1 MQPHTVTGVM
11 HDKVNATQRRRTHD
25 SVEPMVLSPPY
36 SQTKTGR
43 RSSAASDADA
53 DDDDKARALDV
64 GTSGVN
70 TFSRRQSSLMGAPM
84 GSTDRCFHCTHECGR
99 VVALRRGPLFQVS
112 SKTRKMC
119 MVIAHLWQRV
129 SAKPVRGE
137 QRVELARVNK
147 CIRTR

>member
-1 MQPHTVTGVM
+1 VQPHTVTGMM
-11 HDKVNATQRRRTHD
+11 HGRVNATQRRRTHD

-43 RSSAASDADA
+43 RSGAASDAD
-53 DDDDKARALDV
+53 DDDEARALDD

-84 GSTDRCFHCTHECGR
+84 GSTDMCFHCTHEGGR

-112 SKTRKMC
+112 SKVR
-119 MVIAHLWQRV
+119 MVITHLRQRV
-129 SAKPVRGE
+129 SAKLVRGE
-137 QRVELARVNK
+137 QRVKLARVNK
-147 CIRTR
+147 CIHKR